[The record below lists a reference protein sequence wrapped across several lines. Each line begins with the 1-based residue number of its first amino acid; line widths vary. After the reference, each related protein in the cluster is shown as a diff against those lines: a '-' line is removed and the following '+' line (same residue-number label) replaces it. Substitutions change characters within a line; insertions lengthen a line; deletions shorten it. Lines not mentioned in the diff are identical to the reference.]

1 VTTKNEYSL
10 HYFYIVLLYSCTF
23 LRLCTLQLDLI
34 KVLKFNLISG
44 SVFNGG
50 AENARLENAEL
61 ENAAPNC
68 RTGKRETGKRENG
81 FVMESRS
88 ILNNRHTS
96 RCYFNTPFTRYSR
109 LYNRF
114 DNRLYRVNKHPTGCQ
129 SGCQKGL
136 TTGLTT
142 MLNEQPLFVQPVVQH
157 G

>member
-1 VTTKNEYSL
+1 MRHQTA
-10 HYFYIVLLYSCTF
+10 
-23 LRLCTLQLDLI
+23 
-34 KVLKFNLISG
+34 G
-44 SVFNGG
+44 
-50 AENARLENAEL
+50 LENAEL

-81 FVMESRS
+81 LVMESRS

-142 MLNEQPLFVQPVVQH
+142 VLNERPLFVQPVDKRGLTTVLNEQTVRDSRFLH
-157 G
+157 VIESYMEFTFMQ